1 MEVVDVLFL
10 ITGPVYPRQRFIAA
24 FVSIQIQALPFVCAA
39 FLNHLQPVPQ
49 EGGAVAWLAVTVQPV
64 FFNPPAKRI
73 VDVAVAFS
81 MVQPFDTHFGQAV
94 FGIVMVILGTAGG
107 LFAAGSSVFVVAVF
121 QSAEAEQLIKAD
133 QVLIAFFFTAS
144 SVQQVGRSIVLQG
157 FPVRFA
163 AAAFDASGHVVAVIA
178 LSLPVVFSACQPVQ
192 IVVAVAAVQYDI
204 RQDGILIALYLFAL
218 QPAVAVVFEL
228 GVQASLSA

>member
-10 ITGPVYPRQRFIAA
+10 ITVSVYPRQRFIAA
-24 FVSIQIQALPFVCAA
+24 FISIQIQALPFVCTA
-39 FLNHLQPVPQ
+39 FLNHLHPVPQ
-49 EGGAVAWLAVTVQPV
+49 EGGAVAWFAVTVQPV

-81 MVQPFDTHFGQAV
+81 MVQLFDTHFGQAV
-94 FGIVMVILGTAGG
+94 FGVVVVMLGGTGG
-107 LFAAGSSVFVVAVF
+107 LFTGSSAVLVVTVVVSSEMQELVTANQVVVAV
-121 QSAEAEQLIKAD
+121 
-133 QVLIAFFFTAS
+133 VLSVFA
-144 SVQQVGRSIVLQG
+144 VQQVGSGIVLQG

-178 LSLPVVFSACQPVQ
+178 LSLPVVFFACQPVQ

-204 RQDGILIALYLFAL
+204 RQNGILIALYLFAL

>member
-10 ITGPVYPRQRFIAA
+10 ITVSVYSRQWFIAA
-24 FVSIQIQALPFVCAA
+24 FTGIQIQALPFVCAA
-39 FLNHLQPVPQ
+39 FLNHLQSVPQ

-81 MVQPFDTHFGQAV
+81 MVQLFDTHFGQAV

-107 LFAAGSSVFVVAVF
+107 LFAAGTSVFVVAVF
-121 QSAEAEQLIKAD
+121 QSAEAEQLIKTD

-157 FPVRFA
+157 FPVRFV

-178 LSLPVVFSACQPVQ
+178 LSLSVVFFAYQSVEV
-192 IVVAVAAVQYDI
+192 IVLVAAFDEDI

>member
-10 ITGPVYPRQRFIAA
+10 ITVSVYPRQRFIAA
-24 FVSIQIQALPFVCAA
+24 FTGIQIQALPFTC
-39 FLNHLQPVPQ
+39 
-49 EGGAVAWLAVTVQPV
+49 
-64 FFNPPAKRI
+64 
-73 VDVAVAFS
+73 VAVAFS
-81 MVQPFDTHFGQAV
+81 MLQLFDTYIGQAV

-107 LFAAGSSVFVVAVF
+107 LFAAGTSVFVVAVF

-157 FPVRFA
+157 FPVRFV

-178 LSLPVVFSACQPVQ
+178 LSLSVVFFAYQPV
-192 IVVAVAAVQYDI
+192 
-204 RQDGILIALYLFAL
+204 
-218 QPAVAVVFEL
+218 
-228 GVQASLSA
+228 